1 LSAKAFALG
10 RYDPNGRLVYAG
22 RAGTGINTVE
32 IKRLWHRLQSLAT
45 DKMPL
50 EVLPPRSSRF
60 GSPLVL
66 NRVHWVRPELI
77 AEVKFLTWTE
87 EICCIRSSPK
97 VCARTSLREVRRPAP
112 HRAAINNG
120 AAALVIRGRTV
131 TCWNWPGLR

>member
-1 LSAKAFALG
+1 MG

-22 RAGTGINTVE
+22 RAGTGINTAE
-32 IKRLWHRLQSLAT
+32 LKRLWHRLQSLAT

-50 EVLPPRSSRF
+50 EVPPPRSSRF
-60 GSPLVL
+60 GSPLML
-66 NRVHWVRPELI
+66 NRVHRVRPELI

-87 EICCIRSSPK
+87 EICCIRSSTK

-112 HRAAINNG
+112 HRGRDKLQRRRAG
-120 AAALVIRGRTV
+120 YTGRTV

>member
-1 LSAKAFALG
+1 
-10 RYDPNGRLVYAG
+10 
-22 RAGTGINTVE
+22 
-32 IKRLWHRLQSLAT
+32 
-45 DKMPL
+45 MPL

-77 AEVKFLTWTE
+77 AEVKFVAWTE